1 VIAACLIDWNWV
13 PPRDYI
19 PVGTC
24 YNTLYSETRIAQPT
38 VFRHARMDVTLSQGA
53 SRDTGTDVRYE
64 LAEIARYIPAK
75 EVSK

>member
-1 VIAACLIDWNWV
+1 MAACLIDWNWV

-38 VFRHARMDVTLSQGA
+38 DTLCA
-53 SRDTGTDVRYE
+53 ETDQ
-64 LAEIARYIPAK
+64 
-75 EVSK
+75 